1 MHRRSQVLPF
11 LPAPLVCRKPSNVSQ
26 QVRPCW
32 ETLPLA
38 RSSCCCLWCIFL
50 PSSPGHLCWANLPS
64 WNQEKAHMA
73 LPGSIACAGGFW
85 PLVPGCCQLKGSQRI
100 FRLGPSFST
109 HQVMLLCKRP
119 GKAPLP
125 FHGAGF
131 WVGLTSKNLSRF
143 AVKSD
148 LWFNPV

>member
-1 MHRRSQVLPF
+1 MNAQTLPGPSISPCTSRLQESFPCLSAGQTTLGNSSSGKVF
-11 LPAPLVCRKPSNVSQ
+11 LPLPLVH
-26 QVRPCW
+26 
-32 ETLPLA
+32 
-38 RSSCCCLWCIFL
+38 L

-73 LPGSIACAGGFW
+73 LPGSIVCAGGFW

-109 HQVMLLCKRP
+109 HQVMLLWKRP
-119 GKAPLP
+119 GKPPEP
-125 FHGAGF
+125 FHEAGF
-131 WVGLTSKNLSRF
+131 WVGLTSKDLSRF
-143 AVKSD
+143 AVKAD